1 MTGKNRSNSLKSN
14 QKELDKII
22 PIDAP
27 PRKIGEWQEHIEE
40 GTWIY
45 EDAEISAYTSLWRH
59 LEIRGSCTACIRW
72 VYPKGSEQNYATY
85 TKIYEVD
92 CDIENL
98 LMSVGAFIGNWLEKE
113 KAKNDSQNKP
123 RDKEKT

>member
-1 MTGKNRSNSLKSN
+1 MTSKNRSTRLKSN
-14 QKELDKII
+14 QKILEEVNFL
-22 PIDAP
+22 PESS
-27 PRKIGEWQEHIEE
+27 RKIGEWQENVEE
-40 GTWIY
+40 GTWAY
-45 EDAEISAYTSLWRH
+45 ENDEISAYVSFWRH
-59 LEIRGSCTACIRW
+59 LEIKGSCTACIRW

-98 LMSVGAFIGNWLEKE
+98 LMSVGAFISNWLEKE
-113 KAKNDSQNKP
+113 KEKNDSQNKP